1 MCKRIRWMCFII
13 ALFISSGFGRIFVY
27 AAPNIP
33 NIVVDGKL
41 QAFSAHTPYVK
52 DGSTLVPAEEMSDI
66 LRASI
71 RYEQDSQKIVIIY
84 GQKILVMRLNSSIA
98 TVDAVTKKMNSAPIM
113 SQGVLMIPLRF
124 VVESIDLKLV
134 WDEKTETAFITTPKL
149 GNVTSGK
156 LLTPV
161 GIQAS
166 DQNSLFGKKT
176 SVFDQDYNTRWAT
189 KGKQWI
195 MYDFAKNK
203 MISSINILWIQ
214 PEDRQYLF
222 DLDFSLDGENWF
234 GKMQMKSSGVNSGFE
249 SFPIPGITA
258 RYVRYFGYGNN
269 VNDWNSIA
277 EIEVLG
283 E

>member
-1 MCKRIRWMCFII
+1 MRKRMRWMCFII
-13 ALFISSGFGRIFVY
+13 ALLISSSFGRVFVS
-27 AAPNIP
+27 AAHNIP

-41 QAFSAHTPYVK
+41 QTFSAHAPYVK
-52 DGSTLVPAEEMSDI
+52 DGRTLVAAEEMSDI

-71 RYEQDSQKIVIIY
+71 RYGQDSQKIVVTY
-84 GQKILVMRLNSSIA
+84 GQTILVMRLNSNIA
-98 TVDAVTKKMNSAPIM
+98 TVNAVTKKMDSAPVM

-124 VVESIDLKLV
+124 FVESIDLKLV
-134 WDEKTETAFITTPKL
+134 WDEETKTVFITKPRF
-149 GNVTSGK
+149 GNVTSRK

-166 DQNSLFGKKT
+166 DQNLLFGKKA
-176 SVFDQDYNTRWAT
+176 SVFDQDYSTRWAA

-195 MYDFAKNK
+195 MYDFANTK
-203 MISSINILWIQ
+203 MISSVNILWIQ
-214 PEDRQYLF
+214 PEGRQYLF
-222 DLDFSLDGENWF
+222 DLEFSLDGENWF
-234 GKMQMKSSGVNSGFE
+234 GKMQLKSSGVNSGFE